1 MEKLKAM
8 IRRMVQ
14 EEGFSRGSRKDK
26 EAAKSRSTVLG
37 MIQVEEEEA
46 PSFDMS
52 KTSDRGDGNYV
63 SGNLKESTIK
73 NIIRQAIIEEAKNW
87 PLVEVGRT
95 AGTETSQATPPKTSA
110 EKQAVKLYGA
120 YIEYKM
126 NSGNSEYGY
135 ADQRN
140 QLALKMLKDKF
151 KVPSNLKSKLKD
163 KKYHDKFTDYKS
175 IVWEGKLNEAWKP
188 IAKKNVK
195 YKDKWGTWNWEI
207 ESGIDTDVMGGNT
220 PKIILHYQLIEDDGF
235 PSSGGNTFWLKHKN
249 GKPYTPQEA
258 KKLVN
263 KISNKKIH
271 DFQRKS
277 TNPSGTGQ
285 NIYYVDGKFIREGLS
300 EGIDVEKWIKAI
312 EKGEDVVVYDKK
324 GKRYNLQGGNN
335 KEVQVTDHW
344 EDAGRR
350 NVHPESTW
358 KTLPLS
364 KVKKI
369 VSEGLSEAKLKRFKV
384 FIDGEKEPLI
394 LTGKNENDVKK
405 FAHQMIHNNKVKITK
420 VVKEALTESLKGKF
434 VVASIYGDL
443 YTPTAVSE
451 KKALKLMMKIADQY
465 AGDNVFT
472 LGAEYWN
479 KPHKFNKKKIMVKEE
494 KLSET
499 NWGDKK
505 SPTYKNLMKASD
517 MIITMQQDLNKLTS
531 LVLDDEKIRIIGK
544 NKKMHLAFRKAMGF
558 VFKGLNDGVKAIDND
573 IVEGKLSEKGIGAS
587 NYKGFWDSVDKSVG
601 PKVKK
606 FMPWAKGKELGAIY
620 YLIWMVTD
628 FQTLNAIHSKSPGKF
643 KKWIKDQAKDGK
655 YLKEGKLTEAI
666 GKGMFWDD
674 LKNGT
679 SIEYTGGT
687 TYVVTKIDSNKL
699 QMSLKRRGK
708 VGGGLF
714 APKAMLDKSGFESQV
729 KTGLIKYLVN
739 TNPRK

>member
-8 IRRMVQ
+8 IRKMVQ

-95 AGTETSQATPPKTSA
+95 AGTETSQASPPKSSA

-207 ESGIDTDVMGGNT
+207 ESGIDTDALGGNI
-220 PKIILHYQLIEDDGF
+220 PKIILHYQLVDEEDF

-249 GKPYTPQEA
+249 GKPFTPQEA
-258 KKLVN
+258 KALVN

-277 TNPSGTGQ
+277 TNPSGSGQ
-285 NIYYVDGKFIREGLS
+285 NIYYVDGKFLREGVLL
-300 EGIDVEKWIKAI
+300 EK
-312 EKGEDVVVYDKK
+312 
-324 GKRYNLQGGNN
+324 
-335 KEVQVTDHW
+335 
-344 EDAGRR
+344 
-350 NVHPESTW
+350 
-358 KTLPLS
+358 
-364 KVKKI
+364 
-369 VSEGLSEAKLKRFKV
+369 
-384 FIDGEKEPLI
+384 
-394 LTGKNENDVKK
+394 
-405 FAHQMIHNNKVKITK
+405 
-420 VVKEALTESLKGKF
+420 
-434 VVASIYGDL
+434 
-443 YTPTAVSE
+443 
-451 KKALKLMMKIADQY
+451 
-465 AGDNVFT
+465 
-472 LGAEYWN
+472 
-479 KPHKFNKKKIMVKEE
+479 
-494 KLSET
+494 
-499 NWGDKK
+499 
-505 SPTYKNLMKASD
+505 
-517 MIITMQQDLNKLTS
+517 
-531 LVLDDEKIRIIGK
+531 
-544 NKKMHLAFRKAMGF
+544 
-558 VFKGLNDGVKAIDND
+558 
-573 IVEGKLSEKGIGAS
+573 
-587 NYKGFWDSVDKSVG
+587 
-601 PKVKK
+601 
-606 FMPWAKGKELGAIY
+606 KELGA
-620 YLIWMVTD
+620 
-628 FQTLNAIHSKSPGKF
+628 NAIAAVEKF
-643 KKWIKDQAKDGK
+643 TQRNNH
-655 YLKEGKLTEAI
+655 TEARLHLTTLM
-666 GKGMFWDD
+666 GNKRLSKFYNAMMELRDVF
-674 LKNGT
+674 NG
-679 SIEYTGGT
+679 YGGEL
-687 TYVVTKIDSNKL
+687 SKL
-699 QMSLKRRGK
+699 NQKMEK
-708 VGGGLF
+708 
-714 APKAMLDKSGFESQV
+714 
-729 KTGLIKYLVN
+729 
-739 TNPRK
+739 